1 MTSSQKFSVSLL
13 ISVLAFSVFSVL
25 ALSGQFKVVEAK
37 FYQPAVRRPIE
48 QKVNELVEQEKQ
60 YNQILAS
67 RFSAFAGD
75 SAVLTFTKKSPSPE
89 EKKAQEISC
98 GRLISSSPYLLG
110 IRVIEAGGKSIYYS
124 SFETDKK
131 PRSDLNIKNYE
142 DYDKVVSQSDELKF
156 ELIKCPSDKKYSV
169 YYDVQR
175 RRSVYSVP
183 LYGKGNDGQAIN
195 CVIVFYCEPQD
206 FIRYLYSKN
215 IISRLDF

>member
-48 QKVNELVEQEKQ
+48 QKVNELAEQGKQ

-110 IRVIEAGGKSIYYS
+110 ISVIEAGGKSIYY
-124 SFETDKK
+124 
-131 PRSDLNIKNYE
+131 
-142 DYDKVVSQSDELKF
+142 
-156 ELIKCPSDKKYSV
+156 
-169 YYDVQR
+169 
-175 RRSVYSVP
+175 
-183 LYGKGNDGQAIN
+183 
-195 CVIVFYCEPQD
+195 
-206 FIRYLYSKN
+206 
-215 IISRLDF
+215 